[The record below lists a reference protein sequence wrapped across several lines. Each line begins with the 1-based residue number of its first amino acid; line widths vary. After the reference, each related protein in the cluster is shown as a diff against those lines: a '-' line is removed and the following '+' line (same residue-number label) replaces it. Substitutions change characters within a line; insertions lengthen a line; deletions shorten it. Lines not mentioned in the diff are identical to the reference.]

1 MAITTNDLNSFHQ
14 FAVSIVAQGQT
25 DLTLAELVERWQQAQ
40 ERQSANES
48 IRQSL
53 AEFADGQG
61 EPAQEFIDRM
71 KSKHKLTLDADH

>member
-14 FAVSIVAQGQT
+14 FAVSLVAQGQ
-25 DLTLAELVERWQQAQ
+25 DNLTLPELVERWQRAQ

-61 EPAQEFIDRM
+61 EPAREFLDKMRN
-71 KSKHKLTLDADH
+71 KHNLTLDTNQ